1 MLKQTIHSIL
11 LFLCVSGVSFFAFAH
26 DDVSTLLEDVNK
38 DGTVNIQD
46 LVIVAAA
53 LGQPGVQ
60 TVVQNPDVNRD
71 GTVNVLDLVRVS
83 NSFGQ
88 TDPNDN
94 STYHDIQDYI
104 FDKSCAS
111 SACHAT
117 PANASKLNLTYQL
130 SYQNMVG
137 RVPQNPTAAAA
148 GMKLV
153 DPGNPENSF
162 LLTKLKLTA
171 PTPEHGTPMTKLKL
185 TAPTP
190 EHGAPMP
197 FNAGKLHPGKI
208 KAIETWI
215 AAGAPREG
223 VQKGIGDLSVL
234 RDPLET
240 FQPPAPPP
248 PGAGYQLRMPPF
260 KIEPG
265 TEREVYYATQIV
277 DENGQPVQG
286 DIFMNGVEIYYP
298 VGSHHFAMFYLTNDA
313 VSRGL
318 LDVNVVPGIGVDPND
333 SFRIFD
339 NIAHIGTFGLIGIDR
354 FLIAG
359 SQTADTGFRFPEGVA
374 LRLPGN
380 GVYDLNSHYINL
392 LGTEVM
398 HGEVYVNIYTIPPEE
413 VKYEAEV
420 FLVYNNN
427 INVPPGTARMTE
439 LDWSVKD
446 ELRNQGFPPD
456 ATLHLVS
463 LSSHMH
469 RHGELFEIN
478 RLSTGKLLHRSITY
492 DNAPLS
498 LFDPPLVLDNNDG
511 LRFQCTHSNY
521 DTDKPLRFG
530 LTSEDEMCI
539 MQGYYYIST
548 ENPETITE

>member
-1 MLKQTIHSIL
+1 MLKRMIYAM
-11 LFLCVSGVSFFAFAH
+11 LFLLMFGSISLAAFGH
-26 DDVSTLLEDVNK
+26 SDVSTLLEDVNK

-46 LVIVAAA
+46 LVLVAAA
-53 LGQPGVQ
+53 FGEPGDR
-60 TVVQNPDVNRD
+60 TAVQNPDVNRD
-71 GTVNVLDLVRVS
+71 GIVNVLDLVRVS
-83 NSFGQ
+83 NSFGK
-88 TDPNDN
+88 TDQNDN

-104 FDKSCAS
+104 FDKSCAN
-111 SACHAT
+111 SACHAA
-117 PANASKLNLTYQL
+117 PANVGNLNLTYQQ
-130 SYQNMVG
+130 SYQDLVG

-162 LLTKLKLTA
+162 LL
-171 PTPEHGTPMTKLKL
+171 TKLKL

-248 PGAGYQLRMPPF
+248 PGEGYQLRMPPF

-298 VGSHHFAMFYLTNDA
+298 VGSHHFAMFYLTNDS

-318 LDVNVVPGIGVDPND
+318 LDVNVVPGVGVDPND
-333 SFRIFD
+333 SFRVFD
-339 NIAHIGTFGLIGIDR
+339 SIAHIGTFGLIGIDR

-398 HGEVYVNIYTIPPEE
+398 HGEVYVNIYTIPAEE
-413 VKYEAEV
+413 VKHEAKV
-420 FLVYNNN
+420 FLVYNNS
-427 INVPPGTARMTE
+427 INVPPGTARVTE
-439 LDWSVKD
+439 SDWAVKD
-446 ELRNQGFPPD
+446 ELRNQGFPSD
-456 ATLHLVS
+456 ATMHLVS

-478 RLSTGKLLHRSITY
+478 HLSTGELLHRSVTY

-498 LFDPPLVLDNNDG
+498 LFDPPLVLDNSDG

-548 ENPETITE
+548 GSPKPVTK